1 MIAVVVSQ
9 EDEASLT
16 IRDALLGA
24 ADWGRHEPHGP
35 WKREWTH
42 GDGENDGFVMVEK
55 DGLHLYYD
63 GVDKDLR
70 EAFDVSLVVF
80 VSRHSGDTG
89 PLLTAHHTGN
99 FDGAEYGG
107 EPRSLATPAPAAT
120 KHLLRFFES
129 NAPDGFEA
137 CMEATHHGPSELDVP
152 SVFAEVGSGPEE
164 WERDDAARTV
174 ARGVLSL
181 PERDEPRTTVIG
193 VGGGHYSP
201 RFTRIA
207 LETDAAVGHVAADY
221 ALPVGDELLHE
232 AYASSDAD
240 GVVLDGDAAEET
252 VGYPVVSE
260 ARLRERAGVPE
271 EAVEAV
277 EEVLESP
284 AGEACLTERAK
295 KGADEAVGF
304 NAALVREARNVDAG
318 ATDEALEEHAL
329 GYSEK
334 KGSIDGVAVPAG
346 EARGLGESLAK
357 VIQKEYNATVDDEGV
372 VVEREAFDAEAARE
386 LGVEEGPEFGRLSA
400 GEAVETD
407 EGTVRPEDV
416 HETERRSFGYRG

>member
-16 IRDALLGA
+16 IRDALLCA
-24 ADWGRHEPHGP
+24 ADWTRHEPTGP
-35 WKREWTH
+35 WEREWTY
-42 GDGENDGFVMVEK
+42 DAPDDGFVMVEK

-63 GVDKDLR
+63 GVDDDLR
-70 EAFDVSLVVF
+70 SSFDVSLVVF

-107 EPRSLATPAPAAT
+107 EPRSLAAPAPAAT

-129 NAPDGFEA
+129 KAPSGFDA

-152 SVFAEVGSGPEE
+152 SVFAEVGSGPDE
-164 WERDDAARTV
+164 WEHEEAAWTV
-174 ARGVLSL
+174 ANGVLSL
-181 PERDEPRTTVIG
+181 PERDEPRTTVVG
-193 VGGGHYSP
+193 VGGGHYAP

-221 ALPVGDELLHE
+221 ALPIGDELLHE
-232 AYASSDAD
+232 AYTSSDAD
-240 GVVLDGDAAEET
+240 AVVLEDDATEEA

-260 ARLRERAGVPE
+260 ARLREVAGVPE
-271 EAVEAV
+271 EAVEAA
-277 EEVLESP
+277 EDVLESP

-304 NAALVREARNVDAG
+304 NAGLVRKARNVDTG
-318 ATDEALEEHAL
+318 ATDEVLKERAL
-329 GYSEK
+329 GYVEK
-334 KGSIDGVAVPAG
+334 NGSIDGVAVPAG
-346 EARGLGESLAK
+346 EAHGLGEALAK
-357 VIQKEYNATVDDEGV
+357 VIQQEYNATVDDECV

-386 LGVEEGPEFGRLSA
+386 LGVEEGPDFGRLSA
-400 GEAVETD
+400 GETVETD
-407 EGTVRPEDV
+407 EGTVCPEDV